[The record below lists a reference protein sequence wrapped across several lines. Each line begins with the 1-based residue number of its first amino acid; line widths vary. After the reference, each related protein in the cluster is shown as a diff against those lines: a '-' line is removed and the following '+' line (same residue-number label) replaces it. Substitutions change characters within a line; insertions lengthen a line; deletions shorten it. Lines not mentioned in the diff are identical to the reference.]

1 MASMNQLVVAVGAIL
16 ALMVM
21 FEVAPMIGEE
31 INGAWTPGTA
41 SQYNSSVN
49 SDLVTGAAFWTSM
62 GSIVKIGAMVVII
75 ATAVL
80 GAIMKFS
87 RA

>member
-1 MASMNQLVVAVGAIL
+1 MKSLVVAVGAIL

-31 INGAWTPGTA
+31 INGAWTPGAA
-41 SQYNSSVN
+41 SQYNSTVN
-49 SDLVTGAAFWTSM
+49 ADLVTGAAFWTSM
-62 GSIVKIGAMVVII
+62 GSIIKIGALVII
-75 ATAVL
+75 IAAAVL
-80 GAIMKFS
+80 GSIMKFS